1 MMYIC
6 VCWLAHHVFVF
17 LGLEPLLFLVGILF
31 GSCEGL
37 MDHSVLGEFH
47 AWAFHNPKMCVHEE
61 NHLVV
66 LLHVYLISMWYVS
79 LMRNSSSI
87 TSINISILILPL
99 VEIYW
104 FITLWGSP
112 MLCA

>member
-1 MMYIC
+1 MCWFCTLYVFVHVVLLTYLYCYMKYTC

-17 LGLEPLLFLVGILF
+17 LGLEPLLNLVGILF

-37 MDHSVLGEFH
+37 MDYSVLGECH

-66 LLHVYLISMWYVS
+66 LLHVYLVSMWYVL
-79 LMRNSSSI
+79 LMRNSISI
-87 TSINISILILPL
+87 MSINPL
-99 VEIYW
+99 
-104 FITLWGSP
+104 
-112 MLCA
+112 